1 MVEKKIEGKIRVLG
15 LDDWWLNE
23 LAQCDRDAVQ
33 QAYGPD
39 KGEIKGTLSWTTQ
52 SRISFLTNVAD
63 WLKGEDT
70 RFTAYKF
77 IKKADEIW
85 PDEASVIDRHFA
97 LSSMCK
103 VFYRW
108 RDVDEFA
115 LEAAIAACER
125 SVSMHHEAVIAFKQP
140 AHILPWGN
148 GLPGH
153 YCFKQLAIIEEKRG
167 HFVEALKLCEEAKQ
181 DGWADDWDKRM
192 ERLRKKAAKGT
203 TSKAK

>member
-23 LAQCDRDAVQ
+23 LTQCDRDAVQ
-33 QAYGPD
+33 QSYGPD
-39 KGEIKGTLSWTTQ
+39 QGEIEGTLSWTTQ

-85 PDEASVIDRHFA
+85 PDEAAAIQRHFA
-97 LSSMCK
+97 LSAMCK
-103 VFYRW
+103 VYYRW
-108 RDVDEFA
+108 RDTDEFA
-115 LEAAIAACER
+115 LDAAIASCKRSISMQHEAAIALRATGQ
-125 SVSMHHEAVIAFKQP
+125 IT
-140 AHILPWGN
+140 WGT

-167 HFVEALKLCEEAKQ
+167 NFTEAVTICEEAKLE
-181 DGWADDWDKRM
+181 GWMDDWDKRIA
-192 ERLRKKAAKGT
+192 RLEKKAAKVPRR
-203 TSKAK
+203 